1 MEPARGEVEYANIRA
16 YINRVAPSKSGEEA
30 KPCWY
35 ASCTKCSKKCIGEDG
50 AGFSCEACGW
60 TGDKCTYR
68 YILQMAIQD
77 ATSTGY
83 VTAFNEQAASILG
96 KSADELKAL
105 KDVSQDEYDAVLAL
119 AAWRPFNMRVRGKMD
134 TYNDVSRL
142 KLQIWKME
150 PVNFATE
157 ARLLLKDCFKYP
169 NVTERETSDAAMP
182 DAVVKEE

>member
-1 MEPARGEVEYANIRA
+1 MHSDERRSYLAHISRR
-16 YINRVAPSKSGEEA
+16 RR
-30 KPCWY
+30 Y

-105 KDVSQDEYDAVLAL
+105 KDVSQACTSLVCFINLAH
-119 AAWRPFNMRVRGKMD
+119 
-134 TYNDVSRL
+134 
-142 KLQIWKME
+142 
-150 PVNFATE
+150 
-157 ARLLLKDCFKYP
+157 LLHTPRSFG
-169 NVTERETSDAAMP
+169 
-182 DAVVKEE
+182 